1 MFCFVVVVVA
11 VVVVDSKNGM
21 DPPCM
26 GASYC
31 VGGAE
36 GWEERN
42 KEAKKA
48 GWGLA
53 RPGRPG
59 WAGRG
64 GGGRVAETEREIK
77 TERLIDRQTEKEGDR
92 EICSSS

>member
-1 MFCFVVVVVA
+1 VFCFVVVVVVA
-11 VVVVDSKNGM
+11 VVVDSKNGM

-26 GASYC
+26 AGASYC

-48 GWGLA
+48 GWGRA
-53 RPGRPG
+53 RPDRPGR
-59 WAGRG
+59 AGRG
-64 GGGRVAETEREIK
+64 GGRRVAETEREIK
-77 TERLIDRQTEKEGDR
+77 TER
-92 EICSSS
+92 

>member
-1 MFCFVVVVVA
+1 MSCFVVVVVA
-11 VVVVDSKNGM
+11 VVVVVDSKNGM

-31 VGGAE
+31 VGGSE

-59 WAGRG
+59 RAGWWGTGSR
-64 GGGRVAETEREIK
+64 
-77 TERLIDRQTEKEGDR
+77 DRKRDKD
-92 EICSSS
+92 